1 MENHHHHHHHQHA
14 IFVQQFTFLWFFFSF
29 VLGENSFFFMC
40 TSRWLHAV
48 YEMIIFLDYLLVGAE
63 APPIK
68 RRWCHYSSCMGT
80 SPAFLYLLLS
90 VSKTD
95 GNFFFPFIFP
105 HRREERKK
113 EFFISFMSTLFLLG
127 TFPHFVWPIINIR
140 FLFSTRRHTQ

>member
-29 VLGENSFFFMC
+29 VLGENSFFFHVHIPLAPRCVRDDNFPRLSAGWGRSSSNQASMVSLLIMHGDVARFSLSSSIC
-40 TSRWLHAV
+40 VKDRW
-48 YEMIIFLDYLLVGAE
+48 
-63 APPIK
+63 K
-68 RRWCHYSSCMGT
+68 
-80 SPAFLYLLLS
+80 
-90 VSKTD
+90 
-95 GNFFFPFIFP
+95 FFFPFIFP